1 MAVVARTYRGALR
14 DLEHH
19 GRIVVADAAGN
30 VLYHYGDPYAITFA
44 RSAAKPMQAIAVCE
58 SGALEAYGVTEQELA
73 VMCASHNGEPARWR
87 WWNVFSA
94 KRGWI
99 HRICSAEMPI
109 QFQKRAS
116 ERCSAAGFRPMRFTV
131 IAPANMPECC

>member
-58 SGALEAYGVTEQELA
+58 SGALEAYGCLLYTSELL
-73 VMCASHNGEPARWR
+73 H
-87 WWNVFSA
+87 A
-94 KRGWI
+94 KLVRTTTCVDGC
-99 HRICSAEMPI
+99 RCDYTICGDHDPYVKEHPEY
-109 QFQKRAS
+109 RD
-116 ERCSAAGFRPMRFTV
+116 EAGFRR
-131 IAPANMPECC
+131 NR

>member
-73 VMCASHNGEPARWR
+73 ARPIMESRRRWR

>member
-1 MAVVARTYRGALR
+1 MAVVARTYRGALQ

-73 VMCASHNGEPARWR
+73 VMCASHNGEPAL
-87 WWNVFSA
+87 VA
-94 KRGWI
+94 LVE
-99 HRICSAEMPI
+99 RIL
-109 QFQKRAS
+109 
-116 ERCSAAGFRPMRFTV
+116 
-131 IAPANMPECC
+131 N

>member
-44 RSAAKPMQAIAVCE
+44 RSAAKPYAGDR
-58 SGALEAYGVTEQELA
+58 SLR
-73 VMCASHNGEPARWR
+73 EPVRWR
-87 WWNVFSA
+87 
-94 KRGWI
+94 R
-99 HRICSAEMPI
+99 
-109 QFQKRAS
+109 
-116 ERCSAAGFRPMRFTV
+116 TV
-131 IAPANMPECC
+131 